1 MVAFGASVNIG
12 DQLHPSGKMDLETYR
27 NIGHAF
33 DYVEKIEEY
42 GIGGKHISNIG
53 FYYPFNVRSGEGT
66 ARMLLENQIN
76 FNVINRLEDWSELET
91 IIIPSATQLNYKIVS
106 KLNSFLK
113 GWKAFDYGQINSKK
127 KMISGLILAH
137 SILANLNT
145 ILITQ

>member
-1 MVAFGASVNIG
+1 
-12 DQLHPSGKMDLETYR
+12 MDLETYR

-91 IIIPSATQLNYKIVS
+91 IIIPSATQLNNKIVS
-106 KLNSFLK
+106 KLNYF
-113 GWKAFDYGQINSKK
+113 
-127 KMISGLILAH
+127 
-137 SILANLNT
+137 
-145 ILITQ
+145 